1 METSPSL
8 FDRGALD
15 NLTNREDPD
24 AELYPD
30 YHYDYEDS
38 HVLPLEELVPVSVA
52 YGLTLVLGI
61 TGNILVIASVIRFR
75 KLHSV
80 TNVFLLSLA
89 SADLLL
95 VVICVP
101 VKCISFFSYS
111 WRLGEFMCKFVNYLQ
126 NVSIICSIMTL
137 TGLSLERYYAILH
150 PMKSRYVC
158 TISLARRSV
167 LCIWCLSFIMATPT
181 LAGQIHK
188 TVGMHRKAHWCILE
202 WQSSVIQR
210 LYGVYMFLVIL
221 VVPLLLLSYAYVSI
235 CRKLWKMDQRRQNA
249 GDGLGDLQLR
259 RMSMRR
265 GEYSMI
271 NQQQRGQVNGDENN
285 TKKQVIKMLV
295 TIIILFM
302 ISWGPVTTNNLLVA
316 FDVLDNLHLGTLK
329 PIRQAFYV
337 LSYLNSC
344 VNPIVYGFMSKNF
357 RKAFVMALGFMC
369 LSRAQR
375 ARFWDKT
382 VVRFSVDNRSSTS
395 ALGTRINVSRY
406 IQRDVFPPSTSFL
419 STAGNTESEES
430 YYLK

>member
-1 METSPSL
+1 
-8 FDRGALD
+8 
-15 NLTNREDPD
+15 
-24 AELYPD
+24 
-30 YHYDYEDS
+30 
-38 HVLPLEELVPVSVA
+38 
-52 YGLTLVLGI
+52 
-61 TGNILVIASVIRFR
+61 
-75 KLHSV
+75 
-80 TNVFLLSLA
+80 
-89 SADLLL
+89 
-95 VVICVP
+95 
-101 VKCISFFSYS
+101 
-111 WRLGEFMCKFVNYLQ
+111 
-126 NVSIICSIMTL
+126 
-137 TGLSLERYYAILH
+137 
-150 PMKSRYVC
+150 
-158 TISLARRSV
+158 
-167 LCIWCLSFIMATPT
+167 
-181 LAGQIHK
+181 
-188 TVGMHRKAHWCILE
+188 
-202 WQSSVIQR
+202 
-210 LYGVYMFLVIL
+210 
-221 VVPLLLLSYAYVSI
+221 
-235 CRKLWKMDQRRQNA
+235 
-249 GDGLGDLQLR
+249 
-259 RMSMRR
+259 
-265 GEYSMI
+265 
-271 NQQQRGQVNGDENN
+271 
-285 TKKQVIKMLV
+285 MLV